1 MARDVPL
8 TGKGRPV
15 KHFAFALFALFLALP
30 LSARTLATNAFP
42 APMPQYLADII
53 TEAGAQHHVD
63 PNLIAAMAYK
73 ESRFNPNAVSWRG
86 AQGILQ
92 LMPRTAKS
100 LGVTD
105 AFDPKQNV
113 FGAAKY
119 MKYLLDRFHGDID
132 MAVAAYNAGPER
144 VAREGPRAT
153 AEAIDYVAVV
163 TSLYRDALRAL

>member
-1 MARDVPL
+1 MKR
-8 TGKGRPV
+8 
-15 KHFAFALFALFLALP
+15 FALALFALFLALP

-42 APMPQYLADII
+42 APMPQYLAEII
-53 TEAGAQHHVD
+53 TDAAAQYHVD

-119 MKYLLDRFHGDID
+119 IKYLLDRFHGDIE

-144 VAREGPRAT
+144 VTKEGPRAT

-163 TSLYRDALRAL
+163 TSLYRGALRTL